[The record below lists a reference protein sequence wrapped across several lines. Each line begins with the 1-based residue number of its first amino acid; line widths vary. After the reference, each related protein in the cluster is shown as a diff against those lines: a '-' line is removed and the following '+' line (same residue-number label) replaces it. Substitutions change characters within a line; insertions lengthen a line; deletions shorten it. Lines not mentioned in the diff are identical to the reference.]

1 METAIQVPLE
11 EYLSTV
17 YEPDADYDDG
27 VLIERNVGKEKHSRM
42 EALLPAYIWNH
53 EKAWG
58 IRVYVEQRIQVAP
71 RRFVVSDVCAALTS
85 APKED
90 ILITPPLFT
99 IEILS
104 PDDKFADVER
114 KAQKYLAMG
123 VEYVWTVDPETGRC
137 WRHDAQNWMIPLPDS
152 ILRVE
157 GTPIEIPIGAL
168 MREL

>member
-1 METAIQVPLE
+1 MEAAIQVPLE

-17 YEPDADYDDG
+17 YEPDVDYDDG
-27 VLIERNVGKEKHSRM
+27 ILIERNVGKQKHSRTQGGIV
-42 EALLPAYIWNH
+42 AHLWNH
-53 EKAWG
+53 QKEWG
-58 IRVYVEQRIQVAP
+58 IRVYVEQRVQVAP
-71 RRFVVSDVCAALTS
+71 RRFVVADICAALAS
-85 APKED
+85 SPKDD

-137 WRHDAQNWMIPLPDS
+137 WRHDPQNWMIPVPDS
-152 ILRVE
+152 IFRVE
-157 GTPIEIPIGAL
+157 GTAIEIPIGAL
-168 MREL
+168 MREI